1 MHSGVSLANAFVNLL
16 VYAIEKMHGYDF
28 LIGHHWVRA
37 EFPSE
42 LAASL
47 GGLGL

>member
-1 MHSGVSLANAFVNLL
+1 MHSGVSLGGAFGGIL

-28 LIGHHWVRA
+28 LIGHHRVRA

>member
-16 VYAIEKMHGYDF
+16 VYAIEKMNRYECATGNHR
-28 LIGHHWVRA
+28 VSA
-37 EFPSE
+37 EFSSE